1 MSAIQ
6 GEPYYVS
13 LEIENKECQ
22 GLHVLQDLGIPH
34 HSLVDIRGLSDGLTR
49 HLIRVPS
56 ELKNKLDDRL
66 SPAPHRD
73 AASGQASA
81 WFDTDGCPVC
91 QTILAN
97 SSFLISGECIQDF
110 LVIYNFVTP
119 NFQAFQNVV
128 SVLEDAGFKIRILEV
143 SRYESRG
150 DILTEKQERALW
162 FAITLGFYEWP
173 RRITLTE
180 LAEKLGISAS
190 TLSELMRRG
199 LRRVLRN
206 YFSK

>member
-1 MSAIQ
+1 MSEIQ

-13 LEIENKECQ
+13 IEIENKECQ
-22 GLHVLQDLGIPH
+22 GLHVLQELGIPR
-34 HSLVDIRGLSDGLTR
+34 HSLIDIRGLSEGLTR
-49 HLIRVPS
+49 HLIKVPS
-56 ELKNKLDDRL
+56 ELKSKLDDRL
-66 SPAPHRD
+66 STAQQD
-73 AASGQASA
+73 TASGQASA
-81 WFDTDGCPVC
+81 WFDTDGCLVC

-97 SSFLISGECIQDF
+97 SSFLISGECIQDYT
-110 LVIYNFVTP
+110 VIYNFVTP
-119 NFQAFQNVV
+119 NFHAFQNIV
-128 SVLEDAGFKIRILEV
+128 SKLDDSGFKSRILEV
-143 SRYESRG
+143 SKYESRG

-173 RRITLTE
+173 RRITLTD

>member
-1 MSAIQ
+1 VSEIQ

-13 LEIENKECQ
+13 IEIENKECQ
-22 GLHVLQDLGIPH
+22 GLHVLQELGIPR
-34 HSLVDIRGLSDGLTR
+34 HSLIDIRGLSDGLTR
-49 HLIRVPS
+49 HLIKVPS
-56 ELKNKLDDRL
+56 ELKSKLDDRL
-66 SPAPHRD
+66 STAQRD

-81 WFDTDGCPVC
+81 WFDTDGCLVC

-97 SSFLISGECIQDF
+97 SSFLISGECIQDYS
-110 LVIYNFVTP
+110 VIYNFVTP
-119 NFQAFQNVV
+119 NFHAFQNIV
-128 SVLEDAGFKIRILEV
+128 SKLDNSGFKSRILEV
-143 SRYESRG
+143 SKYESRG

-173 RRITLTE
+173 RRITLTD

>member
-1 MSAIQ
+1 MSEIQ
-6 GEPYYVS
+6 GEPFYVS
-13 LEIENKECQ
+13 IEIENRECQ

-34 HSLVDIRGLSDGLTR
+34 HSLIDIRSLSEGLTR

-66 SPAPHRD
+66 SPAPQRSNV
-73 AASGQASA
+73 SGQASA
-81 WFDTDGCPVC
+81 WFDTAGCLVC

-110 LVIYNFVTP
+110 TVIYNFVTP

-128 SVLEDAGFKIRILEV
+128 SKLETSGFKLRILEV

-162 FAITLGFYEWP
+162 FAITLGFFEWP

-199 LRRVLRN
+199 LRRVMRN

>member
-1 MSAIQ
+1 
-6 GEPYYVS
+6 
-13 LEIENKECQ
+13 
-22 GLHVLQDLGIPH
+22 
-34 HSLVDIRGLSDGLTR
+34 
-49 HLIRVPS
+49 
-56 ELKNKLDDRL
+56 
-66 SPAPHRD
+66 
-73 AASGQASA
+73 
-81 WFDTDGCPVC
+81 
-91 QTILAN
+91 
-97 SSFLISGECIQDF
+97 
-110 LVIYNFVTP
+110 
-119 NFQAFQNVV
+119 
-128 SVLEDAGFKIRILEV
+128 V

-180 LAEKLGISAS
+180 LAEKLGVSAS